1 MAVAMMVELM
11 AGCLKWLRLYVELGL
26 PARVLKSLWREEAGQ
41 DLVEYGLLAILLS
54 LAAITAMTGLG
65 IAISSVF
72 SGAAANV
79 TSLS

>member
-1 MAVAMMVELM
+1 M
-11 AGCLKWLRLYVELGL
+11 AGRLKGRRPHAELGL
-26 PARVLKSLWREEAGQ
+26 PAQVLKLLWREEAGQ

-54 LAAITAMTGLG
+54 LAAITAMTGFG
-65 IAISSVF
+65 RTINSVF

>member
-1 MAVAMMVELM
+1 MPA
-11 AGCLKWLRLYVELGL
+11 CLKGRRLHVELGL
-26 PARVLKSLWREEAGQ
+26 PARELKLLWRGEAGQ

-54 LAAITAMTGLG
+54 FAAMTAMTGLG
-65 IAISSVF
+65 STISSVF

>member
-1 MAVAMMVELM
+1 M
-11 AGCLKWLRLYVELGL
+11 AGCLKWLGLYVEPGL
-26 PARVLKSLWREEAGQ
+26 PARVLRSLWREEAGQ
-41 DLVEYGLLAILLS
+41 DLVEYGLLTILLS

-65 IAISSVF
+65 SAISSVF

>member
-1 MAVAMMVELM
+1 MP
-11 AGCLKWLRLYVELGL
+11 GCFKWQGLHVELGL
-26 PARVLKSLWREEAGQ
+26 PARVSKLLWREEAGQ

-54 LAAITAMTGLG
+54 LAAMTAMTGLG
-65 IAISSVF
+65 STISSVF

>member
-11 AGCLKWLRLYVELGL
+11 AGHLKQLRLCVELGL

-65 IAISSVF
+65 ISISSVF